1 MITDLDFRKKQ
12 IVFILFNEGEKM
24 AFSND
29 NFVVKTADGKIKF
42 QVTCYRLFI
51 VFAVGHCSITSSLI
65 EKAKKFGFFI
75 ALMTAG
81 FRLYGLVGAEKNGN
95 TLLKR
100 KQYLYEGLDIAK
112 HITENKIY
120 NQRIQLTSV
129 RDKSDSIKETI
140 SIMTGYLEKI
150 PTTNSLNELM
160 AYEGLSSKI
169 YFRNHFNNVVWNG
182 RQPRI
187 KRDIVNSTLD
197 IGYTLLFTFIDA
209 LLSSYGFD
217 TFCGAMHRQFYMR
230 KSLVCDLVEPF
241 RPIIDHAVKKSINL
255 KQIQKDDFICINGQ
269 YRLKWKYSS
278 KYIKFLMTPLIESKD
293 EIFLYIQSYYR
304 AFMKGLPAEEFPVW
318 IMGEKLN
325 GNHQL

>member
-1 MITDLDFRKKQ
+1 MLTGLDFSKKQ
-12 IVFILFNEGEKM
+12 IAFILFNEGEKM

-29 NFVVKTADGKIKF
+29 NLVVKTAEGKIKF
-42 QVTCYRLFI
+42 QITCYRLFI
-51 VFAVGHCSITSSLI
+51 VFAVGHCSITSTLLQ
-65 EKAKKFGFFI
+65 KAKKFGFFI
-75 ALMTAG
+75 ALMTTS
-81 FRLYGLVGAEKNGN
+81 FRLYGLVGAEKDGN

-120 NQRIQLTSV
+120 NQCLQLKYV
-129 RDKSDSIKETI
+129 RDKSDSVKDAI
-140 SIMTGYLEKI
+140 STMAGYLEKI
-150 PTTNSLNELM
+150 PNTNSLNELM

-187 KRDIVNSTLD
+187 KRDVVNSTLD

-217 TFCGAMHRQFYMR
+217 TFCGVMHRQFYMR

-241 RPIIDHAVKKSINL
+241 RPIIDHTVKKAINL
-255 KQIQKDDFICINGQ
+255 KQIQQDDFILINKQ
-269 YRLKWKYSS
+269 YKLKWKCSS
-278 KYIKFLMTPLIESKD
+278 KYIKLLMMPLIDSKN

-304 AFMKGLPAEEFPVW
+304 AFMKELPADKFPVW
-318 IMGEKLN
+318 HMREN
-325 GNHQL
+325 